1 MKIIK
6 SHDLIY
12 GITFKNVKIYTDENS
27 CIFLSSVD
35 SENNLKMSFET
46 NYFLLKKFKIYDWDK
61 YNDDLIQI
69 KFLAK
74 YSCILSKL
82 IDLSEFND
90 VELISIDDVNNPD
103 IEWYNDYY
111 NDYYLCINDI
121 RFCSSDEIK
130 YTRNEMILRIE
141 QKLIGIC
148 S

>member
-12 GITFKNVKIYTDENS
+12 GITFKNVKIYTDENL
-27 CIFLSSVD
+27 CVFLSSID
-35 SENNLKMSFET
+35 SENNLKMSYET
-46 NYFLLKKFKIYDWDK
+46 NYFLLKKFKTYDWDK

-69 KFLAK
+69 KFLVK

-90 VELISIDDVNNPD
+90 VELISIDDVDSPD
-103 IEWYNDYY
+103 LEWYN
-111 NDYYLCINDI
+111 NYYLCINDI
-121 RFCSSDEIK
+121 GFCSSDEIK
-130 YTRNEMILRIE
+130 YTRNEMIIRIE
-141 QKLIGIC
+141 QKLIELC

>member
-6 SHDLIY
+6 SRDLIY
-12 GITFKNVKIYTDENS
+12 GVIFKNVKIYTDENL
-27 CIFLSSVD
+27 CVFLSSID
-35 SENNLKMSFET
+35 SENNLKMSYET
-46 NYFLLKKFKIYDWDK
+46 NYFLLKKFKINDWDT
-61 YNDDLIQI
+61 YNNDLIQI
-69 KFLAK
+69 KFLVK

-90 VELISIDDVNNPD
+90 VELININNVNNPD

-111 NDYYLCINDI
+111 LYINDI
-121 RFCSSDEIK
+121 GFCGSDEVK
-130 YTRNEMILRIE
+130 YMRNEMTIRIE

>member
-6 SHDLIY
+6 SRDLIY
-12 GITFKNVKIYTDENS
+12 GVIFENVKIYTDENL
-27 CIFLSSVD
+27 CVFLSSID
-35 SENNLKMSFET
+35 SENNLKMSYET
-46 NYFLLKKFKIYDWDK
+46 NYFLLKKFKINDWDT

-69 KFLAK
+69 KFLVK

-90 VELISIDDVNNPD
+90 IELININNVNNPD

-111 NDYYLCINDI
+111 LYINDI
-121 RFCSSDEIK
+121 GFCGSDEVK
-130 YTRNEMILRIE
+130 YMRNEMTIRIE
-141 QKLIGIC
+141 QELISIC

>member
-6 SHDLIY
+6 SRDLIY
-12 GITFKNVKIYTDENS
+12 GVIFKNVKIYIDENL
-27 CIFLSSVD
+27 CVFLSSID
-35 SENNLKMSFET
+35 SENNLKMSYET
-46 NYFLLKKFKIYDWDK
+46 NYFLLKKFKINDWDT

-69 KFLAK
+69 KFLVK

-90 VELISIDDVNNPD
+90 IELININNVNNPD

-111 NDYYLCINDI
+111 LYINDI
-121 RFCSSDEIK
+121 GFCGSDEVK
-130 YTRNEMILRIE
+130 YTRNEMIIRIE

>member
-12 GITFKNVKIYTDENS
+12 GITFKNVKIYTDENL
-27 CIFLSSVD
+27 CVFLSSID
-35 SENNLKMSFET
+35 SENNLKMSYET

-69 KFLAK
+69 KFLVK

-90 VELISIDDVNNPD
+90 IELISIDDIND
-103 IEWYNDYY
+103 TDLEWY

-121 RFCSSDEIK
+121 GFCSSDEVK
-130 YTRNEMILRIE
+130 YTRNEIIIRIE
-141 QKLIGIC
+141 QKLIGYIHNL
-148 S
+148 

>member
-6 SHDLIY
+6 SRDLIY
-12 GITFKNVKIYTDENS
+12 GVIFKNVKIYTDENL
-27 CIFLSSVD
+27 CVFLSSID
-35 SENNLKMSFET
+35 SENNLKMSYET
-46 NYFLLKKFKIYDWDK
+46 NYFLLKKFKINDWDM

-69 KFLAK
+69 KFLVK

-82 IDLSEFND
+82 VDLSEFND
-90 VELISIDDVNNPD
+90 IELISINNVNNPD

-111 NDYYLCINDI
+111 LYINDI
-121 RFCSSDEIK
+121 GFCGSDEVK
-130 YTRNEMILRIE
+130 YMRNEMTIRIE

>member
-6 SHDLIY
+6 SRDLIY
-12 GITFKNVKIYTDENS
+12 GVIFKNVKIYTDENL
-27 CIFLSSVD
+27 CVFLSSID
-35 SENNLKMSFET
+35 SENNLKMSYET
-46 NYFLLKKFKIYDWDK
+46 NYFLLKKFKINDWDT

-69 KFLAK
+69 KFLVR

-90 VELISIDDVNNPD
+90 VELININNVNNPD

-111 NDYYLCINDI
+111 LYMNDI
-121 RFCSSDEIK
+121 GFCGSDEVK
-130 YTRNEMILRIE
+130 YMRNEMTIRIE

>member
-12 GITFKNVKIYTDENS
+12 GVIFENVKIYTDENL
-27 CIFLSSVD
+27 CVFLSSID
-35 SENNLKMSFET
+35 SENNLKMSYET
-46 NYFLLKKFKIYDWDK
+46 NYFLLKKFKINDWDM

-69 KFLAK
+69 KFLVK

-82 IDLSEFND
+82 VDLSEFND
-90 VELISIDDVNNPD
+90 IELININNVNNPD

-111 NDYYLCINDI
+111 LYMNDI
-121 RFCSSDEIK
+121 GFCGSDEVK
-130 YTRNEMILRIE
+130 YMRNEMIIRIE

>member
-6 SHDLIY
+6 SRDLIY
-12 GITFKNVKIYTDENS
+12 GVIFKNVKIYTDENL
-27 CIFLSSVD
+27 CVFLSSID
-35 SENNLKMSFET
+35 SENNLKMSYET
-46 NYFLLKKFKIYDWDK
+46 NYFLLKKFKINDWDM

-69 KFLAK
+69 KFLVK

-82 IDLSEFND
+82 VDLSEFND
-90 VELISIDDVNNPD
+90 VELININNVNNPD

-111 NDYYLCINDI
+111 LYINDI
-121 RFCSSDEIK
+121 GFCGSDEVK
-130 YTRNEMILRIE
+130 YMRNVMTIRIE

>member
-6 SHDLIY
+6 SHNLIY
-12 GITFKNVKIYTDENS
+12 CITFKNVKIYTDENL
-27 CIFLSSVD
+27 CVFLSSID
-35 SENNLKMSFET
+35 SENNLKMSYET

-69 KFLAK
+69 KFLVK

-90 VELISIDDVNNPD
+90 IELISIDDIDNPD

-111 NDYYLCINDI
+111 LCVNDI
-121 RFCSSDEIK
+121 GFCGSDEVK
-130 YTRNEMILRIE
+130 HTRNEMMMRIE

>member
-12 GITFKNVKIYTDENS
+12 CITFKNVKIYADENL
-27 CIFLSSVD
+27 CVFLSSID
-35 SENNLKMSFET
+35 SENNLKMSYET

-61 YNDDLIQI
+61 YNYDLIQI
-69 KFLAK
+69 KFLVK

-90 VELISIDDVNNPD
+90 IELISIDNVDNPD

-111 NDYYLCINDI
+111 LCINDI
-121 RFCSSDEIK
+121 GFCGSDEVK
-130 YTRNEMILRIE
+130 HTRNEMMMRIE

>member
-6 SHDLIY
+6 SRDLIY
-12 GITFKNVKIYTDENS
+12 GITFKNVKIYTDETS
-27 CIFLSSVD
+27 CVFLSSID
-35 SENNLKMSFET
+35 SENNLKMSYET
-46 NYFLLKKFKIYDWDK
+46 NQFLLKKFKIYDWDT

-90 VELISIDDVNNPD
+90 IEFISINNVNNSD

-111 NDYYLCINDI
+111 LYINDMG
-121 RFCSSDEIK
+121 FCGSNEVK
-130 YTRNEMILRIE
+130 YTRNEIIIRIE
-141 QKLIGIC
+141 QKLIGYTHNL
-148 S
+148 

>member
-12 GITFKNVKIYTDENS
+12 GVTFKNVKIYTDENL
-27 CIFLSSVD
+27 CVFLSSID
-35 SENNLKMSFET
+35 SENNLKMSYET

-61 YNDDLIQI
+61 YNDNLIQI
-69 KFLAK
+69 KFLVK

-82 IDLSEFND
+82 IDLSEFNNI
-90 VELISIDDVNNPD
+90 ELISIDNINDSD
-103 IEWYNDYY
+103 IEWY

-121 RFCSSDEIK
+121 GFCSSDEVK
-130 YTRNEMILRIE
+130 YTRNEMAIRIE

>member
-6 SHDLIY
+6 SRDLIY
-12 GITFKNVKIYTDENS
+12 GVIFKNIKIYTDENL
-27 CIFLSSVD
+27 CVFLSSID
-35 SENNLKMSFET
+35 SENNLKMSYET
-46 NYFLLKKFKIYDWDK
+46 NYFLLKKFKINDWDM

-69 KFLAK
+69 KFLVK

-82 IDLSEFND
+82 VDLSEFDNI
-90 VELISIDDVNNPD
+90 ELININNVNNPD

-111 NDYYLCINDI
+111 LYINDI
-121 RFCSSDEIK
+121 GFCGSDEVK
-130 YTRNEMILRIE
+130 YMRNEMTIRIE

>member
-6 SHDLIY
+6 SRDLIY
-12 GITFKNVKIYTDENS
+12 GVIFKNVKIYTDENL
-27 CIFLSSVD
+27 CVFLSSID
-35 SENNLKMSFET
+35 SENNLKMSYET
-46 NYFLLKKFKIYDWDK
+46 NYFLLKKFKIDDWDT

-69 KFLAK
+69 KFLVK

-82 IDLSEFND
+82 IDLSEFNNI
-90 VELISIDDVNNPD
+90 ELININNVNNPD

-111 NDYYLCINDI
+111 LYINDI
-121 RFCSSDEIK
+121 GFCGSNEVK
-130 YTRNEMILRIE
+130 YMRNEMTIRIE

>member
-6 SHDLIY
+6 SRDLIY
-12 GITFKNVKIYTDENS
+12 GVIFKNVKIYTDENL
-27 CIFLSSVD
+27 CVFLSSID
-35 SENNLKMSFET
+35 SENNLKMSYET
-46 NYFLLKKFKIYDWDK
+46 NYFLLKKFKITDWDT

-69 KFLAK
+69 KFLVK

-82 IDLSEFND
+82 VDLSEFND
-90 VELISIDDVNNPD
+90 IELISINNVNNPD

-111 NDYYLCINDI
+111 LYINDI
-121 RFCSSDEIK
+121 GFCGSDEVK
-130 YTRNEMILRIE
+130 YMRNEMTIRIE

>member
-6 SHDLIY
+6 SRDLIY
-12 GITFKNVKIYTDENS
+12 GVIFKNVKIYTDENL
-27 CIFLSSVD
+27 CVFLSSID
-35 SENNLKMSFET
+35 SKNNLKMSYET
-46 NYFLLKKFKIYDWDK
+46 NYFLLKKFKINDWDT

-69 KFLAK
+69 KFLVK

-90 VELISIDDVNNPD
+90 IELISINNVNNPD

-111 NDYYLCINDI
+111 LYINDI
-121 RFCSSDEIK
+121 GFCGSDEVK
-130 YTRNEMILRIE
+130 YMRNVMTIRIE

>member
-6 SHDLIY
+6 SRDLIY
-12 GITFKNVKIYTDENS
+12 GVIFKNVKIYTDENL
-27 CIFLSSVD
+27 CVFLSSID
-35 SENNLKMSFET
+35 SENNLKMSYET
-46 NYFLLKKFKIYDWDK
+46 NYFLLKKFKINDWDM

-69 KFLAK
+69 KFLVK

-82 IDLSEFND
+82 VDLSEFND
-90 VELISIDDVNNPD
+90 IELININNVNNPD

-111 NDYYLCINDI
+111 LYINDI
-121 RFCSSDEIK
+121 GFCGSDEVK
-130 YTRNEMILRIE
+130 YMRNVMTIRIE